1 MKTKPKAII
10 YCRVS
15 SQAQVKKG
23 DGLNSQETRCREYAK
38 VRGYEVAAIF
48 HDEGITG
55 KLLDRPKIKET
66 LAYLKRHAK
75 AEQYIVII
83 DDISRL
89 ARDLETHIKLRAAIG
104 HAGGKLESPSI
115 EFGEDS
121 DSRLIEHL
129 LASVAAHGREKN
141 AEQVK
146 HRMHARMQKG
156 YWVFHQPMGY
166 KFVALAG
173 HGKVL
178 VPDEPV
184 ASVVKQALEGFASGR
199 FASLTEVANFM
210 GTHRHFPA
218 QLHGALYLTCLR
230 DMLERVLY
238 TGYVEYRPWNIS
250 LRPGHHEPLISMQ
263 TYNKIQERLK
273 VKSYAPQRSDI
284 HLDFPLRG
292 FVLCDGCQRPMTACW
307 SAGRTEKYAYYLCRN
322 PECSECKKSIR
333 REVLHEHFG
342 AVLDDLTPAPKLL
355 DVMRGFMKKAWED
368 RSANHGEHAKTIQ
381 DCIQTI
387 EVEIEQ
393 FLDRIV
399 STESI
404 SVIKAYEGKIG
415 KLETQKAELA
425 ERLLALDEVP
435 SDFDSTFQT
444 AFEFLSNPQK
454 LWASEDMGDKKL
466 LLKLAFPR
474 QLPYRR
480 NEGFQTVDF
489 SLPFAVSRGLTGQ
502 KGRMVE
508 MTGIEPATFCLQSR
522 RSTN

>member
-1 MKTKPKAII
+1 MKTKPKALI

-23 DGLNSQETRCREYAK
+23 DGLNSQDTRCREYAK
-38 VRGYEVAAIF
+38 NQNYEVAAIF

-55 KLLDRPKIKET
+55 KLLDRPKIKEM

-75 AEQYIVII
+75 HEQYIVII

-89 ARDLETHIKLRAAIG
+89 ARDLETHIKLRTAIA

-146 HRMHARMQKG
+146 NRMRSRMQKG
-156 YWVFHQPMGY
+156 YWVFHQPLGY
-166 KFVALAG
+166 RFEHRAG

-178 VPDEPV
+178 VPDEPT
-184 ASVVKQALEGFASGR
+184 ASVIKQAMEGFANGR
-199 FASLTEVANFM
+199 FGSLTEVANFM
-210 GTHRHFPA
+210 GSHRHFP
-218 QLHGALYLTCLR
+218 HESRGALYLTCLR
-230 DMLERVLY
+230 EMMERVLY
-238 TGYVEYRPWNIS
+238 TGYVEYRPWDIS
-250 LRPGHHEPLISMQ
+250 LRPGHHAPLITMQ
-263 TYNKIQERLK
+263 TYNKIQERLQE
-273 VKSYAPQRSDI
+273 KSYASQRSDI

-292 FVLCDGCQRPMTACW
+292 FVVCHSCERPMTACW

-322 PECSECKKSIR
+322 PDCPECKKSIR
-333 REVLHEHFG
+333 RETIEGEFKTIIAG
-342 AVLDDLTPAPKLL
+342 MTPAPKLIEM
-355 DVMRGFMKKAWED
+355 MRDLVKTAWD
-368 RSANHGEHAKTIQ
+368 DQFSNRGEHAKAMQ
-381 DCIQTI
+381 DRIQT
-387 EVEIEQ
+387 VETEIGQ
-393 FLDRIV
+393 FLDRILNA
-399 STESI
+399 ESNA
-404 SVIKAYEGKIG
+404 VIKAYEGKVG
-415 KLETQKAELA
+415 KLETEKAELT
-425 ERLLALDEVP
+425 ERLLAMDETP
-435 SDFDSTFQT
+435 TDFDTTFQT

-454 LWASEDMGDKKL
+454 LWVSEDIKDKKL
-466 LLKLAFPR
+466 LLKLAFSR

-480 NEGFQTVDF
+480 NEGFQTAAYA
-489 SLPFAVSRGLTGQ
+489 LPFAVSRGLTSPKWG
-502 KGRMVE
+502 MVE

>member
-1 MKTKPKAII
+1 MKTKPKALI

-23 DGLNSQETRCREYAK
+23 DGLNSQDTRCREYAK
-38 VRGYEVAAIF
+38 SQGYEVAAIF

-55 KLLDRPKIKET
+55 KLLDRPKIKEM
-66 LAYLKRHAK
+66 LSYLKRYAK
-75 AEQYIVII
+75 SEPYIVII

-146 HRMHARMQKG
+146 NRMQARMQNG
-156 YWVFHQPMGY
+156 YWVFHQPVGY
-166 KFVALAG
+166 KFEHRAG
-173 HGKVL
+173 HGKLL
-178 VPDEPV
+178 VPNEPV
-184 ASVVKQALEGFASGR
+184 ATVIRQALEGFACGR
-199 FASLTEVANFM
+199 FGSLTEVANFM

-218 QLHGALYLTCLR
+218 ELHGALYLTCLR

-238 TGYVEYRPWNIS
+238 TGHVEYRPWDIS
-250 LRPGHHEPLISMQ
+250 LRPGHHEALISMQ

-292 FVLCDGCQRPMTACW
+292 FVLCDSCQRPMTACW
-307 SAGRTEKYAYYLCRN
+307 AAGRTEKYAYYLCRT
-322 PECSECKKSIR
+322 PGCIECKKSIR
-333 REVLHEHFG
+333 REVMHDHFG
-342 AVLDDLTPAPKLL
+342 AVLDDLTPAPKLV
-355 DVMRGFMKKAWED
+355 DMMRGFVKTAWQD
-368 RSANHGEHAKTIQ
+368 LAANHGEHAKAIQ
-381 DCIQTI
+381 ERIKI
-387 EVEIEQ
+387 INVEIEQ
-393 FLDRIV
+393 FLDRIL
-399 STESI
+399 STDSNA
-404 SVIKAYEGKIG
+404 VIKAYETKVG
-415 KLETQKAELA
+415 KLENQKAELA
-425 ERLLALDEVP
+425 ERLLALDEIP
-435 SDFDSTFQT
+435 ADFDSTFQT

-454 LWASEDMGDKKL
+454 LWASEDMEDKKL
-466 LLKLAFPR
+466 LLRMAFAR

-480 NEGFQTVDF
+480 NEGFQTADF
-489 SLPFAVSRGLTGQ
+489 SLPFAVSRGFGTQ
-502 KGRMVE
+502 NGRLVE
-508 MTGIEPATFCLQSR
+508 ATGIEPATFCLQSR